1 LNPSSVCR
9 SEDQSAFCPRNDL
22 GDRSPDLANPARGGS
37 HKKKAATKAA
47 AAQQNSCVAVSH
59 DWIERATGV
68 SPVERTRLSPQAH
81 DRLLVEAHHALAV
94 RKVKRNIVREWE
106 VLSPEDQLRFLV
118 WASRQCE
125 LRLSRSDP
133 GSECA
138 VSGLIARAFGT
149 MPEARQRTLLAQLM
163 QHVREP
169 AEAADDC

>member
-1 LNPSSVCR
+1 MCR
-9 SEDQSAFCPRNDL
+9 AEAQSAYCPRNDL
-22 GDRSPDLANPARGGS
+22 GNHAPDLANPARDKS

-47 AAQQNSCVAVSH
+47 AAQQNSCAVVSH

-118 WASRQCE
+118 WGSRQCE
-125 LRLSRSDP
+125 LRLSRPDP

-138 VSGLIARAFGT
+138 VSELIEKAFVT

-163 QHVREP
+163 QHFREP